1 MQQNNQLTIPALF
14 SSTVAKHGENKAL
27 GFAGGDTITYR
38 QMHTEVLQL
47 IESFRRIGIEE
58 GDRVAILSTNMPRW
72 ATVYFAI
79 ASMGAVAVPLLPEFL
94 PSEVTKALDHSETKA
109 IFVSQGLRHKIK
121 DYQGQ
126 HLQHRLAIENL
137 TQLDNPEEKLFD
149 AEQAPTLTELPHV
162 EEDTL
167 ASIIY
172 TSGTTGSSKGV
183 MLSHKNLSFDALGSA
198 TIQPIVPNDRFLSI
212 LPLSHTY
219 ENTLGLLLPM
229 FHGACVYYLSKP
241 PIPSILLPALK
252 QVRPTLILSVPLIIE
267 KMFRG
272 KIYPALNKTKLQRT
286 LYKVKPVRKLL
297 HRIAGKKMYET
308 FGGKLKFF
316 GIGGAK
322 LDRTVEQFLLDAKF
336 PYAIGYG
343 LTETAPLL
351 AGAAPFKTRLQSTG
365 PAMEGVELKI
375 HNPDSITG
383 EGEIWGRGPNVMLGY
398 YKDPELT
405 KQVITPDGW
414 FKTGDL
420 GVFDKQQQ
428 LFIKGRTKNMI
439 IGANGKN
446 IYPEDIESIINNFR
460 YVVESVVV
468 EQKGKL
474 VALVHFNRE
483 ELEKRYLHYKQE
495 VTEFADRQ
503 IEELRSELQEY
514 VNARVN
520 KFSRVQL
527 VISQQ
532 QPFQKTATH
541 KIKRYMYNG

>member
-1 MQQNNQLTIPALF
+1 MQKSNQLTIPSLF
-14 SSTVAKHGENKAL
+14 SAMVEKHGHRKAL
-27 GFAGGDTITYR
+27 GFVGGETITYR
-38 QMHTEVLQL
+38 QMHTKVLQL
-47 IESFRRIGIEE
+47 IESLQNIGIEK
-58 GDRVAILSTNMPRW
+58 GDRVAILSTNMPNW
-72 ATVYFAI
+72 GILYFAI
-79 ASMGAVAVPLLPEFL
+79 TSMEAVAVPLLPEFL
-94 PSEVTKALDHSETKA
+94 PTEISKALDHSEAKA
-109 IFVSQGLRHKIK
+109 IFVSQGLKHKITEYK
-121 DYQGQ
+121 GE
-126 HLQHRLAIENL
+126 HLESRLAIEEL
-137 TQLDNPEEKLFD
+137 SFLDSSKGTFFNPEK
-149 AEQAPTLTELPHV
+149 APQQKELPKV
-162 EEDTL
+162 AEDKL

-172 TSGTTGSSKGV
+172 TSGTTGNSKGV
-183 MLSHKNLSFDALGSA
+183 MLSHKNLSFTALKSGK
-198 TIQPIVPNDRFLSI
+198 IQPIEPSDRFLSI

-229 FHGACVYYLSKP
+229 FKGAVVYYLSKP

-252 QVRPTLILSVPLIIE
+252 KVKPTIMLSVPLIIE
-267 KMFRG
+267 KMYRG
-272 KIYPALNKTKLQRT
+272 KILPALTKGTTQKI
-286 LYKVKPVRKLL
+286 LYKIGPVRKQL
-297 HRIAGKKMYET
+297 HRIAGKKLYET
-308 FGGKLKFF
+308 FGGQLKFF

-351 AGAAPFKTRLQSTG
+351 AGAAPFATKLQSTG

-375 HNPDSITG
+375 HKPNRLTG

-398 YKDPELT
+398 YKEPELT
-405 KQVITPDGW
+405 RQVITEDGW

-420 GVFDKQQQ
+420 GVFDAQQR

-439 IGANGKN
+439 VGANGKN

-460 YVVESVVV
+460 YVVESIVV

-474 VALVHFNRE
+474 VALVHFNRD

-495 VTEFADRQ
+495 VTEFVDRR
-503 IEELRSELQEY
+503 IEELRNELQEH

-520 KFSRVQL
+520 KFSRVQM
-527 VISQQ
+527 VVAQQ